1 MANSPV
7 FILNLFLA
15 VLGLHHWAWAFSA
28 RGEQGLLSSC
38 STWASH
44 CSGFSC
50 CATQALGTWAS
61 AVAACGLQRAG
72 SVVWCMGLVALRH
85 VEASQT
91 RDQTHV
97 P

>member
-44 CSGFSC
+44 CSGFSG
-50 CATQALGTWAS
+50 CAAQVLGTWAY
-61 AVAACGLQRAG
+61 GLQRVS

-91 RDQTHV
+91 RDQTRV